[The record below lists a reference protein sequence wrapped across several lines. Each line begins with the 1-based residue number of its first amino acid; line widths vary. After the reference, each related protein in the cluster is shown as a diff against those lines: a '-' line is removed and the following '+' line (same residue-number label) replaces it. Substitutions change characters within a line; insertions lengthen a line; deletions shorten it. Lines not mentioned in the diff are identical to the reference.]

1 MHATYDRRAD
11 VLSVK
16 ARDGQPKYVVMGK
29 GTFVIFADDDGI
41 WQIDLEAE
49 TWDTDVDKIFNK
61 IKVEIWQTTHV
72 KTSQEP
78 S

>member
-11 VLSVK
+11 VLSIRS
-16 ARDGQPKYVVMGK
+16 RDGQPKYVVVGK

-49 TWDTDVDKIFNK
+49 TWDATNPDKLLKKMK
-61 IKVEIWQTTHV
+61 IDIT
-72 KTSQEP
+72 
-78 S
+78 

>member
-1 MHATYDRRAD
+1 MDTTYDIRAD

-16 ARDGQPKYVVMGK
+16 ARDGQPKYVVVGK

-61 IKVEIWQTTHV
+61 IKVEIWQTTHA
-72 KTSQEP
+72 KTS
-78 S
+78 